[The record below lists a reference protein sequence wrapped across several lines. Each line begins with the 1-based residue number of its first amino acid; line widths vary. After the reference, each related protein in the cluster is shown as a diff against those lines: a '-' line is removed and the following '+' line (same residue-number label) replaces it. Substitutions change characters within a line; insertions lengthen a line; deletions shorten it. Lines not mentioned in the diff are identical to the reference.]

1 MKGFSREIKF
11 NEKMIDLFG
20 VMMEFEVRLN
30 LNFGDILNY
39 FQNLIQVLANYVI
52 NFLVSY
58 HAELFVAVRR

>member
-1 MKGFSREIKF
+1 
-11 NEKMIDLFG
+11 
-20 VMMEFEVRLN
+20 MMEFEVRLN